1 MSSIGSEVINGLEDA
16 LFGSVSNKTSDI
28 STTIDPF
35 EDINPFADDAFF
47 YPRVIHDSEPC
58 KWIIQHKISHINI
71 RLWDL
76 LFFIPNAA
84 FLSFVMFGYG
94 KSTQR
99 LKGMTGNSN
108 GLIVLYYL
116 LLIMTAS
123 CVTRSLINMVLTM
136 EAESSTSE
144 KVGWVFTKFVYLA
157 AEICIL
163 IITSCFGWIGK
174 NGLYIS
180 LIIGTVISLVVCS
193 IQLNLEINV
202 PYYGYKVI
210 HTGVD
215 LYGHGGPVY
224 HCVLSGI
231 FTLIYLLV
239 MILPCL
245 PRNKIKIQVTAAY
258 YCYCIPQFVL
268 NLITFIGALLVA
280 ENKHRGLCM
289 TDFTSFIY
297 FSFTPALVYLCYIR
311 QKVTF
316 KTPNFLFAYTAQ
328 VDENQD
334 EGMFIHSDS
343 LNSFDQASG
352 TTIIKQ
358 HGSHLAST
366 TLSPGLQSPELIE
379 DRDLLIP

>member
-16 LFGSVSNKTSDI
+16 IFGSVPNETITS
-28 STTIDPF
+28 TPDPF
-35 EDINPFADDAFF
+35 EEFDPFADDAFF

-58 KWIIQHKISHINI
+58 KWLIQHKISHINI

-76 LFFIPNAA
+76 LFFVPNST
-84 FLSFVMFGYG
+84 FLSFLMFGYS
-94 KSTQR
+94 KSKQR
-99 LKGMTGNSN
+99 LKGITGNSN

-116 LLIMTAS
+116 VVIMTAS
-123 CVTRSLINMVLTM
+123 CVTRSLINMLLTM

-157 AEICIL
+157 AEVCII

-174 NGLYIS
+174 NGIYIS

-193 IQLNLEINV
+193 IQLYLEINV

-215 LYGHGGPVY
+215 LYGHGGPAY
-224 HCVLSGI
+224 HCVLSAI
-231 FTLIYLLV
+231 FTVTYLLV
-239 MILPCL
+239 MLLPCL
-245 PRNKIKIQVTAAY
+245 PKNKVRIQVTAAY
-258 YCYCIPQFVL
+258 YCYCIPQFIL
-268 NLITFIGALLVA
+268 NLITFLGALLVA
-280 ENKHRGLCM
+280 VNKHGGLCM
-289 TDFTSFIY
+289 TDFTSFLY
-297 FSFTPALVYLCYIR
+297 FSVTPVLVYLCFIR
-311 QKVTF
+311 QNISF
-316 KTPNFLFAYTAQ
+316 KTPNFLFAYSAQ

-343 LNSFDQASG
+343 LNSFDQATATS
-352 TTIIKQ
+352 IIKQ
-358 HGSHLAST
+358 ECTHLAST
-366 TLSPGLQSPELIE
+366 TLSPGLQSPEPIE